1 MTDIPR
7 KLYKSRR
14 DRMIDGVCGGIAEYF
29 DVDPTIVRI
38 VWVLVTLMGGTGL
51 VLYIA
56 GMIIIPA
63 NPDAF
68 AVPNGGSSPVPSGD
82 RRRFWG
88 VMLILAGATFL
99 LINLGWYAGFHWWA
113 FSRSVLL
120 PVLLI
125 GVGGFLMFIH
135 ARKGQA
141 FPGAPDVANA
151 DGTSAPA
158 VQFKELRRSVKDKKL
173 FGVCGGIA
181 AYFNV
186 DSTIVRI
193 LYVCLVI
200 ASFGWGLLLYII
212 LVLLMPEERPT
223 ATAY

>member
-1 MTDIPR
+1 
-7 KLYKSRR
+7 
-14 DRMIDGVCGGIAEYF
+14 MIIF
-29 DVDPTIVRI
+29 Q
-38 VWVLVTLMGGTGL
+38 LGGTGL
-51 VLYIA
+51 LLYIA

-63 NPDAF
+63 NPESAPQ
-68 AVPNGGSSPVPSGD
+68 ASNGSSAPAPLGD

-88 VMLILAGATFL
+88 VMLILAGSTFL
-99 LINLGWYAGFHWWA
+99 LINLGWYAGFEWWS

-120 PVLLI
+120 PLLLI
-125 GVGGFLMFIH
+125 SGGAFLIFIH
-135 ARKGQA
+135 SRRGSEIPPAPA
-141 FPGAPDVANA
+141 EEGAP
-151 DGTSAPA
+151 APQT
-158 VQFKELRRSVKDKKL
+158 VQYRELRRSVKDRKL

-193 LYVCLVI
+193 LYICLVI

-223 ATAY
+223 LSAT